1 MKSYAQPIK
10 RLIDELAKLPGIGA
24 KTAARLA
31 NYILRATPDD
41 VEKLAESLVEVKRR
55 IRLCRICLNPTEE
68 DVCHICRNPQRD
80 QHVICVV
87 EEPDALAA
95 IEESGV

>member
-55 IRLCRICLNPTEE
+55 IRLWLERYAPALTARFIARIRK
-68 DVCHICRNPQRD
+68 VRKY
-80 QHVICVV
+80 
-87 EEPDALAA
+87 
-95 IEESGV
+95 